1 MANDD
6 FLGTGWAFPLAFENQ
21 GRVVRM
27 ATGEADIRQS
37 LQILLATELG
47 ERVMQPAFGWR
58 RETLVFEP
66 LSTAMATSVREAVK
80 NAILFYE
87 PRIDIVRISLETDG
101 LTEGRIDLRVDYII
115 RATNTRTNLVFPFYL
130 DEATDT
136 DV

>member
-1 MANDD
+1 
-6 FLGTGWAFPLAFENQ
+6 
-21 GRVVRM
+21 
-27 ATGEADIRQS
+27 
-37 LQILLATELG
+37 
-47 ERVMQPAFGWR
+47 
-58 RETLVFEP
+58 
-66 LSTAMATSVREAVK
+66 MATSVREAVK